1 MSKRANIIAI
11 AVLVGLMLAFE
22 LLPVSRFLAQQPDSG
37 TPIPADL
44 AVIRFG
50 GGESFAYNPLNLTIP
65 AGSSVEW
72 QGNFGTHPLAS
83 DTQFWY
89 PHRDGTTFRQTFG
102 RAGTYRF
109 YCEIHGAPNG
119 AGMSGVITVQ

>member
-11 AVLVGLMLAFE
+11 VVLVGLMLAFE
-22 LLPVSRFLAQQPDSG
+22 FLPISRFLGQQPVSG
-37 TPIPADL
+37 TATPPGLTA
-44 AVIRFG
+44 IRFG
-50 GGESFAYNPLNLTIP
+50 GGESFAYSPSSVAIR
-65 AGSSVEW
+65 AGDSVEW

-89 PHRDGTTFRQTFG
+89 PNRDGTAFRQTFN

-119 AGMSGVITVQ
+119 AGMSGVIVVQ